1 MAVTENH
8 HRYARWN
15 EQMFELWIVVVL
27 LSAKIAVRSA
37 FRQIRRKTN
46 ESNRISS
53 VILFLYHHSFSLMVC
68 ICIHF
73 ESERAR
79 EQERTS
85 FNSMWH
91 IRRSKYRLLGTKRQH
106 NIFKCILII
115 YAYWKSIW
123 HWSTS
128 KWICVT
134 ASMSTREP
142 RERERA
148 SGRALRY
155 TSTVTNSMRCMC
167 TSFVC
172 TVHVYVAFD
181 VSSSVDLITASQK
194 YVLFMAESGKGGG
207 RERNG
212 GGENLLN
219 WHFGRLCMLIFHT
232 LSVIFSFLLFR
243 IYRIIYLFIT
253 YSL

>member
-37 FRQIRRKTN
+37 VRQIRRKTN

-142 RERERA
+142 RERESERESTA
-148 SGRALRY
+148 VHIHRY
-155 TSTVTNSMRCMC
+155 EFYAM
-167 TSFVC
+167 
-172 TVHVYVAFD
+172 HVYVVRVHCAC
-181 VSSSVDLITASQK
+181 ICGIWRQ
-194 YVLFMAESGKGGG
+194 
-207 RERNG
+207 
-212 GGENLLN
+212 
-219 WHFGRLCMLIFHT
+219 
-232 LSVIFSFLLFR
+232 
-243 IYRIIYLFIT
+243 FISRFN
-253 YSL
+253 YS